1 MTLVERFD
9 IAAEHMQRMSA
20 LAQALEHTLP
30 IFADYLQHMQSG
42 PDCAACGSCPFTEA
56 VRQAPAGSD
65 SPAEYALKQWQSM
78 AEDMAQLRSLLQ
90 RQRHSVPVIGYAD
103 CTR

>member
-1 MTLVERFD
+1 MTLDERFD

-20 LAQALEHTLP
+20 LAQAIEQTLP
-30 IFADYLQHMQSG
+30 IFADCLQHLQG
-42 PDCAACGSCPFTEA
+42 RPDCAVCGSCPFTEA

-65 SPAEYALKQWQSM
+65 SPAENALKQWQGM
-78 AEDMAQLRSLLQ
+78 AEDMAQLRGLLQ

>member
-1 MTLVERFD
+1 MTLDERFD
-9 IAAEHMQRMSA
+9 IAAEHMQRISA
-20 LAQALEHTLP
+20 LAQVLEQTLP
-30 IFADYLQHMQSG
+30 VFSDYLRHMQG
-42 PDCAACGSCPFTEA
+42 GLDCAACSDCPFTEA

-65 SPAEYALKQWQSM
+65 SPSEYALKQWQGM